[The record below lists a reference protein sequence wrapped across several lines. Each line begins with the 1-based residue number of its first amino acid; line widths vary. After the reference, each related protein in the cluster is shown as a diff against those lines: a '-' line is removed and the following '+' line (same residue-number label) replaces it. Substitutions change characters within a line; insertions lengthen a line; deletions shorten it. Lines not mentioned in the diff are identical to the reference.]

1 MVPHMPFN
9 SFFLD
14 AFFDRQF
21 SNIERSRDILSYFTV
36 RASFIAWL
44 GLLGLASFTAEKRTK
59 EIGIRKVLGA
69 TAANIA
75 LLLTKE
81 FTKFLLLANVI
92 AWPAAYLIMNNWMRN
107 FPYRT
112 SIGLQAFILAG
123 AMALV
128 MALATVSYQ
137 SIKAAV
143 TRPIDALRYE

>member
-1 MVPHMPFN
+1 M
-9 SFFLD
+9 
-14 AFFDRQF
+14 
-21 SNIERSRDILSYFTV
+21 
-36 RASFIAWL
+36 
-44 GLLGLASFTAEKRTK
+44 GLFGLASFTVEKRTK

-69 TAANIA
+69 TVPNIA

-81 FTKFLLLANVI
+81 FTKLLLLANVI
-92 AWPAAYLIMNNWMRN
+92 AWPIAYLIMNDWMRN

-112 SIGLQAFILAG
+112 SIGVQAFILAG

-128 MALATVSYQ
+128 IALAAVSYQ

>member
-1 MVPHMPFN
+1 MPFN

-14 AFFDRQF
+14 ASFDRQF
-21 SNIERSRDILSYFTV
+21 SNIERSRDILSYFTFL
-36 RASFIAWL
+36 AIFIACL
-44 GLLGLASFTAEKRTK
+44 GLFGLASFTVEKRTK

-92 AWPAAYLIMNNWMRN
+92 AWPIAYLIMNNWMRN

-112 SIGLQAFILAG
+112 SIGVQAFILAG

-128 MALATVSYQ
+128 IALAAVSYQ